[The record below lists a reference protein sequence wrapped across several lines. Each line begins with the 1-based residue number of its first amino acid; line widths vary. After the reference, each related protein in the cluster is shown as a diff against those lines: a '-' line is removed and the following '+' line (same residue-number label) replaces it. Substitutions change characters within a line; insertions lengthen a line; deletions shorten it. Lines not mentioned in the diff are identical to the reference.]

1 MDMDKL
7 TEFLNKYYG
16 NNAEALVFGVGED
29 AFPPEY
35 HKHLE
40 GLRLWAASTGSLMP
54 LRRQA

>member
-1 MDMDKL
+1 MDKL